1 MLPRPLCPPKR
12 EGQGEL
18 KAELC
23 HVRSVTTRGE
33 GRGVLIDYARL
44 LARGI
49 GGWLQFERA
58 CSRSG
63 LFGEKYL
70 AHPIGQI
77 LSAGSGNRARAE
89 YKHPTLAHLAS
100 GPGRRPEVDFAV
112 CEEYPKISLAV
123 ESKWI
128 GQTRPSVQSV
138 LWDLIR
144 LELLAH
150 HEGARCF
157 FILGGKRSSLESYF
171 AQSAFSDARTKPLS
185 RPLLRHDS
193 NVLHRTFLVPVDSV
207 RISLLKGLFEPYQ
220 RQEFAHKFYSR
231 RTRPFPEPAPA
242 NGFQV
247 YVWEILAASK
257 REVFKPQNSPRYRVA

>member
-1 MLPRPLCPPKR
+1 M
-12 EGQGEL
+12 GDG
-18 KAELC
+18 A
-23 HVRSVTTRGE
+23 
-33 GRGVLIDYARL
+33 LIDYARL

-58 CSRSG
+58 CSRSD

-77 LSAGSGNRARAE
+77 LSARSGNRARAE
-89 YKHPTLAHLAS
+89 FKHPILAALAS
-100 GPGRRPEVDFAV
+100 GPGRRPEVDFVV
-112 CEEYPKISLAV
+112 CEKYPSVSLAV

-128 GQTRPSVQSV
+128 GQSKPSVQSV

-157 FILGGKRSSLESYF
+157 FVLGGKRSSLESYF
-171 AQSAFSDARTKPLS
+171 AQLAFSDAKTKPQA

-193 NVLHRTFLVPVDSV
+193 NVRHRTFLVPVDSV
-207 RISLLKGLFEPYQ
+207 RVKILKALFTPYQ
-220 RQEFAHKFYSR
+220 NQEFAHRFYSR
-231 RTRPFPEPAPA
+231 RTRPFPDPAPA

-247 YVWEILAASK
+247 YVWEISAAAD
-257 REVFKPQNSPRYRVA
+257 RAVFKPKNSKHYRAS

>member
-1 MLPRPLCPPKR
+1 M
-12 EGQGEL
+12 
-18 KAELC
+18 
-23 HVRSVTTRGE
+23 
-33 GRGVLIDYARL
+33 IDYAKL

-77 LSAGSGNRARAE
+77 LSARSGNRARAE
-89 YKHPTLAHLAS
+89 YKHPILAPLAS
-100 GPGRRPEVDFAV
+100 GPGRRPEVDFVV
-112 CEEYPKISLAV
+112 CENYPAVSLAV

-128 GQTRPSVQSV
+128 GRSKPSVQSI

-157 FILGGKRSSLESYF
+157 FILGGQRSALENYF
-171 AQSAFSDARTKPLS
+171 SQLTFSDAKTKPQS
-185 RPLLRHDS
+185 RPLLRHDD
-193 NVLHRTFLVPVDSV
+193 NVRHRTFLVPVDSV
-207 RISLLKGLFEPYQ
+207 RIDILKKLFAPYQ
-220 RQEFAHKFYSR
+220 DQEFAHKFYSR
-231 RTRPFPEPAPA
+231 RTKPFPDPCPA

-247 YVWEILAASK
+247 YVWEISAASN
-257 REVFKPQNSPRYRVA
+257 REIFKPRNSKHYYVQ